1 MPCGFPE
8 GLSLVAGL
16 VTHSELMATLLATG
30 GKHLAAVGVFHAGT
44 EAVLVLSLAL
54 MRLKC
59 PFHRLNSILLPKRD
73 GKNNN
78 KHVDNKPR
86 HINFHEIPAE
96 ATFTATLRLSACKVN
111 ARRPHS

>member
-8 GLSLVAGL
+8 GLMLVAGL
-16 VTHSELMATLLATG
+16 VTHRELMTAFAATCCE
-30 GKHLAAVGVFHAGT
+30 HFAAVLVFHAGT
-44 EAVLVLSLAL
+44 EAVLIPSLAP

-73 GKNNN
+73 GKNNK

-86 HINFHEIPAE
+86 HINFHQIPVG
-96 ATFTATLRLSACKVN
+96 ATYTALKRLSGCKVN
-111 ARRPHS
+111 AAHSHS